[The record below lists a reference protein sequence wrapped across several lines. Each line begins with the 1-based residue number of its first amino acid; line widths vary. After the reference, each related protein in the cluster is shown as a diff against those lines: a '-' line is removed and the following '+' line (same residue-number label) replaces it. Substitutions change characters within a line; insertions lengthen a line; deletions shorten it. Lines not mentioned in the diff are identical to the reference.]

1 MTLRDHETS
10 TLLDGAALLD
20 GPNSARI
27 VVGRVADS
35 GSCQSASVLF
45 DTHCHFDF
53 DEFADDRPAFLRRA
67 RERGITQVVVPGVSP
82 RLWERQARVMAEC
95 GMRGA
100 YGVHPFWAHE
110 VTSVDLAGV
119 LAHLERALADEAIV
133 AVGECGLDRP
143 CAERGA
149 ASLAWQA
156 DLLEQQLRIAQ
167 RAQLPVILHCVRAHG
182 RLIEILDA
190 LGPLPKGGV
199 LHAYSGS
206 AELIP
211 RYVEHG
217 MYFGFGGA
225 VTKPA
230 FARVRQALLRVP
242 DDRLV
247 LETDAPDQSPAWR
260 SARNEPAELLG
271 IAQVV
276 ADLRGVPLAALA
288 SQTSANARG
297 LFGLSEG
304 DRLG

>member
-1 MTLRDHETS
+1 
-10 TLLDGAALLD
+10 
-20 GPNSARI
+20 
-27 VVGRVADS
+27 VADWD
-35 GSCQSASVLF
+35 SCQSALVLF

-53 DEFADDRPAFLRRA
+53 DEFATDRSTFLRRA
-67 RERGITQVVVPGVSP
+67 HERGITQMLVPGVSP
-82 RLWERQARVMAEC
+82 RLWERQGGVLTEC
-95 GMRGA
+95 GVRGA

-110 VTSVDLAGV
+110 VTSADLAAV
-119 LAHLERALADEAIV
+119 LARLERALADEAIV

-143 CAERGA
+143 RAERGA

-156 DLLEQQLRIAQ
+156 DLLEHQLRIAQ
-167 RAQLPVILHCVRAHG
+167 RVQLPVILHCVRAHG

-211 RYVEHG
+211 RYLEHG

-247 LETDAPDQSPAWR
+247 LETDAPDQAPVW
-260 SARNEPAELLG
+260 ARAPNEPAELAR
-271 IAQVV
+271 IAQVI
-276 ADLRGVPLAALA
+276 AELRGVPLEALA
-288 SQTSANARG
+288 SRTTANARR
-297 LFGLSEG
+297 LFGLPEG